1 MSNTATNTAGVHV
14 SAMAGVERAKNG
26 KDQLQLM
33 AATIIA
39 EARAGNAPWLRNWS
53 RADIGT
59 FTPRNA
65 VTGRPYTGKNALYL
79 AMVML
84 SLGLTDGRFCTFKQA
99 KDNGWKI
106 RKGAKSVGVAYYG
119 THKPKPKAGAEV
131 ATGAGKDDAAGEVAT
146 SPAYR
151 FVSVANVFHAS
162 DVDGMPPVEEPPA
175 HETVDAIEL
184 PVKRLIDGF
193 GTRVEFAHFDRDTA
207 PHFVPSQDRILVP
220 YPKDFATAAGFN
232 EVILHELSH
241 ATQLVTG
248 RKPNRETSAGR
259 GAEELTAHV
268 SAWLTALQ
276 LGVAFDGSNAGAYVR
291 SWEQVADA
299 ESVIDDAVKSAR
311 ALIAAME

>member
-1 MSNTATNTAGVHV
+1 MTTETIATGGAHV
-14 SAMAGVERAKNG
+14 SALAGVERAKNG

-33 AATIIA
+33 AETIIA
-39 EARAGNAPWLRNWS
+39 EARAGSAPWLRNWS
-53 RADIGT
+53 RAEIGS

-65 VTGRPYTGKNALYL
+65 VTGRPYTGKNAIYL
-79 AMVML
+79 AVVML

-99 KDNGWKI
+99 KDSGWKI
-106 RKGAKSVGVAYYG
+106 RKGAKSVGVTYYG

-131 ATGAGKDDAAGEVAT
+131 ATGDGKDGGDVEER
-146 SPAYR
+146 AYR

-162 DVDGMPPVEEPPA
+162 DVDGMPPAEEPPA
-175 HETVDAIEL
+175 HETVRAIDL

-193 GTRVEFAHFDRDTA
+193 GTRVEFARFDRDTA
-207 PHFVPSQDRILVP
+207 PHFVPSQDRVLVP
-220 YPKDFATAAGFN
+220 YPTDFATAAGFN

-268 SAWLTALQ
+268 SAWLTALH

-311 ALIAAME
+311 ALIAAVE